1 MAQFNPDL
9 LLKDELSY
17 EALLRGLPYT
27 NVTVAE
33 LRKTLRENRPDKP
46 SLLNRLSVLD
56 FESEKKTCYHKYT
69 EFTSIAQT
77 MRNLCLKQASKKQS
91 NRKINLRNPHNT
103 FFKDI
108 HIFFRTLS
116 PF

>member
-17 EALLRGLPYT
+17 EALLRGLPYS

-33 LRKTLRENRPDKP
+33 LRKTLRENKPDKP

-56 FESEKKTCYHKYT
+56 FESEKQTCYHKYT
-69 EFTSIAQT
+69 ELTSIAQT
-77 MRNLCLKQASKKQS
+77 PVSYTHLDVYKRQTTRCLILQILKTPVTKKFE
-91 NRKINLRNPHNT
+91 RAGK
-103 FFKDI
+103 K
-108 HIFFRTLS
+108 
-116 PF
+116 